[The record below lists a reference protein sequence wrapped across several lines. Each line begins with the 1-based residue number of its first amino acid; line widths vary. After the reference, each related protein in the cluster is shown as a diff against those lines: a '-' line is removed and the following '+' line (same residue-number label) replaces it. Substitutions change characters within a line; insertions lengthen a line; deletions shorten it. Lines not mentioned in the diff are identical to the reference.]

1 MTSGTRYPT
10 PRASFSSHLLF
21 GLTLSGTVQ
30 NLTHRAEAAGR
41 QVKRITVA
49 PTTRRRLEASAPAYL
64 GRLGTS
70 GRARGDPAG
79 VPARVTRPR
88 EEARASP
95 RASQPMPTPAA
106 LSGNEEREGGG
117 ALQAAATRKLGGAGR
132 VRGRRRVCGWLEGVG
147 EPTRPRVQA
156 AAAGM
161 LQVPPGRPPVTGRFC
176 ENRPQ
181 LALLLREEVCTVC
194 VLVFVTQ

>member
-1 MTSGTRYPT
+1 MEPRDAALHSFGQLCDLRNKVPNP

-21 GLTLSGTVQ
+21 GPTLTGTFQ
-30 NLTHRAEAAGR
+30 NLTLWAEAAGR

-49 PTTRRRLEASAPAYL
+49 PATRRRLEASAPAYS
-64 GRLGTS
+64 GRWGTS

-95 RASQPMPTPAA
+95 GASQPA

-117 ALQAAATRKLGGAGR
+117 ALQAAATRELGGAGR
-132 VRGRRRVCGWLEGVG
+132 ARGHRRGCG
-147 EPTRPRVQA
+147 RPEVAGRSWGAHA
-156 AAAGM
+156 APSPGGGGGNAAGSSRSATCYW
-161 LQVPPGRPPVTGRFC
+161 QVP
-176 ENRPQ
+176 
-181 LALLLREEVCTVC
+181 
-194 VLVFVTQ
+194 

>member
-21 GLTLSGTVQ
+21 GPTLSGTVQ
-30 NLTHRAEAAGR
+30 NLTLWAEAAGR

-49 PTTRRRLEASAPAYL
+49 PATRRRLEASAPAYL

-95 RASQPMPTPAA
+95 RASQPVPTPAA
-106 LSGNEEREGGG
+106 LSGN
-117 ALQAAATRKLGGAGR
+117 
-132 VRGRRRVCGWLEGVG
+132 
-147 EPTRPRVQA
+147 
-156 AAAGM
+156 
-161 LQVPPGRPPVTGRFC
+161 
-176 ENRPQ
+176 
-181 LALLLREEVCTVC
+181 
-194 VLVFVTQ
+194 